1 MKWFKNLS
9 RDNLLYGGLI
19 ITFIIL
25 YGATA
30 FVSWYHAIDLFL
42 IGNAMMLSII
52 LSFVAEVGQASA
64 LFSILLTKNKH
75 KFLTWSVMIILT
87 TLQVIG
93 NVYATYDYIN
103 KNGGKGV
110 AEFAASILKPF
121 GLADMDPETF
131 KVIIAWIL
139 GALLPIIALSMT
151 ALVAQNMILR
161 AEEAKTKF
169 DKENQ
174 PESIDAKD
182 IISEVSKIR
191 PTQEEL
197 DELETLLSKKE
208 PIKKPPVEEVEINKN
223 DILGRTEEE
232 INYNNNL
239 IKGEQGAV
247 WSDNVQ
253 QKMLD
258 DFIATQKERN
268 VGEKIISE
276 ENEFE
281 SGPDTPDEFYD
292 EEQEDLPT
300 DQLTKEE
307 IENSLLG
314 IEFTPSISDEDIN
327 EMNQDEYERKD
338 SHQQESDDMD
348 EDIASLT
355 PDIQEKGD
363 PTGEPGAPGWT
374 GSNDPNDVLS
384 EEEEI
389 NHNDLI
395 KSELE
400 SIITHTNGL
409 VEGMGS
415 TKMNGNTG
423 NGDLPNDSPGLS
435 GSAEISTEAQKE
447 QEERLERLRAIARE
461 NLKKK

>member
-169 DKENQ
+169 DNEN
-174 PESIDAKD
+174 PIDPIDAKD

-223 DILGRTEEE
+223 DILGRTE
-232 INYNNNL
+232 
-239 IKGEQGAV
+239 
-247 WSDNVQ
+247 NVQ

-292 EEQEDLPT
+292 EEQEEDLPT

-374 GSNDPNDVLS
+374 GSDDPNDVLS

>member
-1 MKWFKNLS
+1 
-9 RDNLLYGGLI
+9 
-19 ITFIIL
+19 
-25 YGATA
+25 
-30 FVSWYHAIDLFL
+30 
-42 IGNAMMLSII
+42 
-52 LSFVAEVGQASA
+52 
-64 LFSILLTKNKH
+64 
-75 KFLTWSVMIILT
+75 
-87 TLQVIG
+87 
-93 NVYATYDYIN
+93 
-103 KNGGKGV
+103 
-110 AEFAASILKPF
+110 
-121 GLADMDPETF
+121 
-131 KVIIAWIL
+131 
-139 GALLPIIALSMT
+139 
-151 ALVAQNMILR
+151 
-161 AEEAKTKF
+161 
-169 DKENQ
+169 
-174 PESIDAKD
+174 
-182 IISEVSKIR
+182 
-191 PTQEEL
+191 
-197 DELETLLSKKE
+197 
-208 PIKKPPVEEVEINKN
+208 
-223 DILGRTEEE
+223 
-232 INYNNNL
+232 
-239 IKGEQGAV
+239 
-247 WSDNVQ
+247 
-253 QKMLD
+253 MLD

-292 EEQEDLPT
+292 EEQEEDLPT

-338 SHQQESDDMD
+338 SYQQESDDMD

-423 NGDLPNDSPGLS
+423 NGDLPNYSPGLS
-435 GSAEISTEAQKE
+435 GSAEIITEAQKE

>member
-103 KNGGKGV
+103 QNGGKGV

-169 DKENQ
+169 DNESQ
-174 PESIDAKD
+174 PEPIDAKD
-182 IISEVSKIR
+182 IMSEVSKIR

-197 DELETLLSKKE
+197 DELEILLSRKE
-208 PIKKPPVEEVEINKN
+208 PIKKSPVEEGDINKN
-223 DILGRTEEE
+223 DILGRTKEE
-232 INYNNNL
+232 INLYNDL
-239 IKGEQGAV
+239 IKGEQGAL
-247 WSDNVQ
+247 WA
-253 QKMLD
+253 D
-258 DFIATQKERN
+258 DFIETQKERN

-292 EEQEDLPT
+292 EEQEEDLPT

-363 PTGEPGAPGWT
+363 SSGEPGTPGWP
-374 GSNDPNDVLS
+374 GINYSNDSPS
-384 EEEEI
+384 EP
-389 NHNDLI
+389 
-395 KSELE
+395 E

-415 TKMNGNTG
+415 TKMDGNSG
-423 NGDLPNDSPGLS
+423 NGDLPSDSPGLS
-435 GSAEISTEAQKE
+435 GSAEISPEAQKTQE
-447 QEERLERLRAIARE
+447 EERLERLRAIARE